1 MKMEDGSNQMDRNGL
16 DGNFSKLTFY
26 QWMDHEYGDDWPT
39 DDEGLLVWSRY
50 IEYVNE

>member
-1 MKMEDGSNQMDRNGL
+1 MATEDGSNQMDRNGL